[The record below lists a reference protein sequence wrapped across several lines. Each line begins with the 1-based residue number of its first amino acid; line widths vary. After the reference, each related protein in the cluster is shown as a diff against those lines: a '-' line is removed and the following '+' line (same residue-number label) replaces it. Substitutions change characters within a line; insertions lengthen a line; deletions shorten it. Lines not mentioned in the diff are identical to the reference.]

1 MRNIQ
6 ILILTMTLL
15 LLCGCGQPAAETPGS
30 TGYVGQTEMMVVIKD
45 ETVPLSQAMPAG
57 PAGKALDSE
66 AEALSQ
72 STAAA
77 ANTLTP
83 KASGIKEK
91 RVSNA
96 VIDYSHTEDGYVM
109 VKYTGQTTK
118 RLKSQV
124 KGPSTTYT
132 YNVTPGQ
139 WETFPLS
146 DGNGKYQVALFENV
160 SGNKYAA
167 VTSVSFDV
175 KLTNE
180 FAPYLLPNQYVNYS
194 TSSTAVEKARE
205 LTDGLT
211 QPLEMVE
218 VVYNFVVKELTYD
231 NYKAATVQSGYI
243 PVLDSVM
250 EEKKGIC
257 FDYASLMTGMLRSQ
271 GIPCKMVFGYT
282 NGAYHAW
289 ISVWTEDTGWLD
301 GVIFFDGVAW
311 QRMDPTFASSAGQSE
326 SIMQYIGN
334 GTNYSEKYF
343 Y

>member
-194 TSSTAVEKARE
+194 ASSNVVVKAEELIDGETKVLKKVEAVY
-205 LTDGLT
+205 D
-211 QPLEMVE
+211 
-218 VVYNFVVKELTYD
+218 FVVSDLTYD
-231 NYKAATVQSGYI
+231 KEKAATVQSGYL
-243 PVLDSVM
+243 PVLDTVL
-250 EEKKGIC
+250 EQKKGIC
-257 FDYASLMTGMLRSQ
+257 FDYASLMAGMLRSQ
-271 GIPCKMVFGYT
+271 GVPCKLVVGYAGT
-282 NGAYHAW
+282 AYHAW
-289 ISVWTEDTGWLD
+289 ISVWSEDTGWVD
-301 GVIFFDGVAW
+301 GAVYFDGTTW
-311 QRMDPTFASSAGQSE
+311 QRMDPTFASSGNKSA
-326 SIMQYIGN
+326 SIMKYIGN
-334 GTNYSEKYF
+334 GKNYSEKYL

>member
-194 TSSTAVEKARE
+194 ASSNVVVKAEELIDGETKVLKKVEAVY
-205 LTDGLT
+205 D
-211 QPLEMVE
+211 
-218 VVYNFVVKELTYD
+218 FVVSDLTYD
-231 NYKAATVQSGYI
+231 KEKAATVQSGYL
-243 PVLDSVM
+243 PVLDTVL
-250 EEKKGIC
+250 EQKKGIC
-257 FDYASLMTGMLRSQ
+257 FDYASLMAGMLRSQ
-271 GIPCKMVFGYT
+271 GVPCKLVVGYAGT
-282 NGAYHAW
+282 AYHAW
-289 ISVWTEDTGWLD
+289 ISVWSEETGWVD
-301 GVIFFDGVAW
+301 GAVYFDGTTW
-311 QRMDPTFASSAGQSE
+311 QRMDPTFASSGNKSA
-326 SIMQYIGN
+326 SIMKYIGN
-334 GTNYSEKYF
+334 GKNYSEKYL